1 MAKQKQTMTKQQ
13 KNNAGGETPL
23 MTQYNAIKAQHRD
36 AILFFRMGDFYE
48 MFGEDAKVGAR
59 VLGITLTSRG
69 HGKTGDIPLAGFPH
83 HAVEGYLAKMVR
95 AGHRV
100 AICDQVEDPKLAKG
114 IVKRDVIQ
122 VVTPGTVTGENLL
135 ESRRN
140 NYLSAICR
148 QDDMYGLSSADV
160 STGEFSV
167 TECTEDK
174 VREEIEA
181 IGPAEL
187 IVPEGESESIK
198 ALFGKNGR
206 LPMLTKRE
214 DWLFGRDFGYDTL
227 VRHFKTNSLKGFG
240 CENLG
245 AGIGAA
251 GAVIQYL
258 MDTQKTSLDH
268 VRRLVPYSDAEFM
281 VLDSAT
287 RRNLEITTSMISG
300 DREGTLLAIID
311 RTQTAMGG
319 RTLTSWIQRPL
330 KQQEPID
337 LRLQSVE
344 SFFENG
350 DLRTAMSETLKG
362 MGDLER
368 LISKVV
374 TRRANPRDLKALER
388 TLEKI
393 PKIRELLISCSSDRL
408 LAIRNTLDDC
418 REVVE
423 RIQHSLTDDPPAAM
437 SDGRIIREGYNDE
450 LDVLRELAFSGKDWI
465 AQLQKSERERTD
477 IPSLKVGF
485 NKVFGYYIEVTK
497 THLEKIPEDYIRKQ
511 TLVNAERFITPE
523 LKEQEEKILN
533 AEEKMVTL
541 EHRLFDELRLFA
553 AGFAEPVQNNGRLI
567 GELDATVSLA
577 RIAQENRYVKPE
589 INSGDTIKIR
599 DGRHPVIE
607 QLLPPGDPFIPNDI
621 DLNNADQQ
629 LLIIT
634 GPNMAGKSTYIRQL
648 GLIVLLAQIG
658 SYVPATSARIGIVDR
673 IFTRVGAQDNL
684 AGGESTFLV
693 EMNETANILNNATS
707 NSLILLDEIGRG
719 TSTFDGL
726 SIAWAVAE
734 YIHNAENV
742 QAKTLFATHYHEL
755 TELAL
760 ILPRV
765 KNYNVAVKEWG
776 DHVVFLRKIV
786 PGGCDHSYGIQVARL
801 AGLPDSV
808 LRRAREILHNL
819 EANELTPNEMP
830 RLAMGEHAP
839 EMVPESQMSL
849 FVQQENKLREALE
862 KLDINN
868 MTPLEALQ
876 ILNEFK
882 ALLKE

>member
-1 MAKQKQTMTKQQ
+1 MTEKAKKQSS
-13 KNNAGGETPL
+13 GETPL

-48 MFGEDAKVGAR
+48 MFGEDAKIGAR

-100 AICDQVEDPKLAKG
+100 AICEQVEDPKLAKG

-122 VVTPGTVTGENLL
+122 VVTPGTVTEENLL
-135 ESRRN
+135 ESRRH
-140 NYLSAICR
+140 NYLSAVCR
-148 QDDMYGLSSADV
+148 IDDVYGLASADV
-160 STGEFSV
+160 STGTFSV

-174 VREEIEA
+174 LLEEIEA

-187 IVPEGESESIK
+187 IIPDGESESLNS
-198 ALFGKNGR
+198 ALAKGQR
-206 LPMLTKRE
+206 LPLMTKRE

-227 VRHFKTNSLKGFG
+227 IRHFKTASLKGFG
-240 CENLG
+240 CEHLG

-251 GAVIQYL
+251 GAVLQYL

-281 VLDSAT
+281 VLDSST

-300 DREGTLLAIID
+300 DREGTLLSIID
-311 RTQTAMGG
+311 RTHTAMGG
-319 RTLTSWIQRPL
+319 RTLTAWIQRPL
-330 KQQEPID
+330 KQLEPIRS
-337 LRLQSVE
+337 RLDSVE
-344 SFFENG
+344 EFFEDG
-350 DLRTAMSETLKG
+350 DTRSSLSDILKG

-368 LISKVV
+368 LITKVV
-374 TRRANPRDLKALER
+374 TKRANPRDLKALQR
-388 TLEKI
+388 ALEKI
-393 PKIRELLISCSSDRL
+393 PKLQETLSGCSSDRVVS
-408 LAIRNTLDDC
+408 IRKALDACEDI
-418 REVVE
+418 VQH
-423 RIQHSLTDDPPAAM
+423 IQEALTDDPPAVM
-437 SDGRIIREGYNDE
+437 SDGRIIREGFHEE
-450 LDVLRELAFSGKDWI
+450 LDTLRDLAFSGKDWI
-465 AQLQKSERERTD
+465 ARLQNTERERTE

-497 THLEKIPEDYIRKQ
+497 AHLEKIPEDYIRKQ

-523 LKEQEEKILN
+523 LKEKEEKILK
-533 AEEKMVTL
+533 AEENMVVL
-541 EHRLFDELRLFA
+541 EQRLFDELRAFVA
-553 AGFAEPVQNNGRLI
+553 DFAEAVQNNGQLV

-577 RIAQENRYVKPE
+577 RIARENGYVKPE
-589 INSGDTIKIR
+589 IDSGDTICIR

-621 DLNNADQQ
+621 DLDNSKEQ

-707 NSLILLDEIGRG
+707 QSLILLDEIGRG

-734 YIHNAENV
+734 YIHNAPGV

-755 TELAL
+755 TELEL

-786 PGGCDHSYGIQVARL
+786 RGGCDHSYGIQVARL
-801 AGLPDSV
+801 AGLPDTV
-808 LRRAREILHNL
+808 IKRAKEILHNL

-830 RLAMGEHAP
+830 RIAMGENAP
-839 EMVPESQMSL
+839 PMISEPQMSL
-849 FVQQENKLREALE
+849 FVQQENKLREAME
-862 KLDINN
+862 KVDVNN

-876 ILNEFK
+876 MLSELRKIVNEK
-882 ALLKE
+882 